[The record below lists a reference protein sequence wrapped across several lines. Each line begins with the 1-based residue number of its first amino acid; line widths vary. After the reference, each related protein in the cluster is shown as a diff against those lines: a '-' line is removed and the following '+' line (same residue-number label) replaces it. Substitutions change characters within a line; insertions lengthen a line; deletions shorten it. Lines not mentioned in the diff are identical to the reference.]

1 MPLPLRRGRLGGG
14 IALKDGIVLKDRD
27 TKVTLDQPH
36 RMNNEL
42 QQESPEH

>member
-14 IALKDGIVLKDRD
+14 IAKDRD
-27 TKVTLDQPH
+27 MKVTLDQPH